1 MADVVV
7 VVVVAESGVVGYLC
21 STALESKGALF
32 GS

>member
-1 MADVVV
+1 MADV

-21 STALESKGALF
+21 SNALESKGALL